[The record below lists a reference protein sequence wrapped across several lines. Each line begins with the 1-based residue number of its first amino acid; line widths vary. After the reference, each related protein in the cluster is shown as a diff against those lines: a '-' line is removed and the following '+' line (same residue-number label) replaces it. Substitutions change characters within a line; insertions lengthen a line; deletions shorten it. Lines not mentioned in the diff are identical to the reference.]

1 MTSDAIITPNKV
13 KLNSSISILIVDD
26 HLLMLNALKDLL
38 AHDTTL
44 NVIGTCTSGVEAEKM
59 YAELHPDII
68 VMDVY
73 MKPITGIIATKN
85 ILKVH
90 PEAKIIGLSNFY
102 SQTDADELHSAGAK
116 GYIVKIAS
124 LKSIIECVKRV
135 HAGELCFEENI
146 DF

>member
-1 MTSDAIITPNKV
+1 MTSDAIVSPQKV
-13 KLNSSISILIVDD
+13 KLSSSISILIVDD

-38 AHDTTL
+38 THDKSL
-44 NVIGTCTSGVEAEKM
+44 EVIGTCNSGVEAGKK
-59 YAELHPDII
+59 YQELHPDIVI
-68 VMDVY
+68 MDVY
-73 MKPITGIIATKN
+73 MKPISGIIATKN
-85 ILKVH
+85 ILQLH

-102 SQTDADELHSAGAK
+102 SQTDADELSQAGAK

-124 LKSIIECVKRV
+124 LKSIIECVKKV